1 MTAFLIPSA
10 AKELLLFGPRLCRV
24 RRLVLVTSVV
34 CTAAGVGACNKS
46 KQFAVSP
53 QSAADSAEQIGFGV
67 RTLLTANGVQKGEL
81 TADTMYVYNDQT
93 KFDFRNARV
102 KFNTETGAPNGTMR
116 ADRGIYDTRTQIL
129 EGFGNVV
136 VTTLDGK
143 RLTSPHLKFNQL
155 ANEVSSDT
163 TFELKAGDREQRGIG
178 FTADPNLTR
187 FRCLKACG
195 GSAPITLPGT

>member
-1 MTAFLIPSA
+1 MTPVI
-10 AKELLLFGPRLCRV
+10 RLSSRAQRGICVSRV
-24 RRLVLVTSVV
+24 RHFAIVLVIACV
-34 CTAAGVGACNKS
+34 AAGVDACKES
-46 KQFAVSP
+46 TPPPVGRQGPV
-53 QSAADSAEQIGFGV
+53 DSAEQVGFGV
-67 RTLLTANGVQKGEL
+67 RTLLTGNGVQRGEL
-81 TADTMYVYNDQT
+81 QADTMFVFNDQT

-143 RLTSPHLKFNQL
+143 KLTSPHLKFNQM

-163 TFELKAGDREQRGIG
+163 SFVLTAGDKEQSGIG

-187 FRCLKACG
+187 FKCLKFCG
-195 GSAPITLPGT
+195 AKGAITLPGT

>member
-1 MTAFLIPSA
+1 MSA
-10 AKELLLFGPRLCRV
+10 ASRV
-24 RRLVLVTSVV
+24 RRIALAIG
-34 CTAAGVGACNKS
+34 AACAVAVASACKESTPPPVGKAG
-46 KQFAVSP
+46 AI
-53 QSAADSAEQIGFGV
+53 DTAEQVGFGV

-81 TADTMYVYNDQT
+81 QADTMFVFNDQT

-136 VTTLDGK
+136 VTTLDGR
-143 RLTSPHLKFNQL
+143 RLTSPHVKFNQL

-163 TFELKAGDREQRGIG
+163 TFTVNAGNKTQTGIG

-187 FRCLKACG
+187 FKCLRACG
-195 GSAPITLPGT
+195 GSGVFSLPGT

>member
-1 MTAFLIPSA
+1 MFV
-10 AKELLLFGPRLCRV
+10 F
-24 RRLVLVTSVV
+24 
-34 CTAAGVGACNKS
+34 
-46 KQFAVSP
+46 
-53 QSAADSAEQIGFGV
+53 
-67 RTLLTANGVQKGEL
+67 
-81 TADTMYVYNDQT
+81 NDQT

-155 ANEVSSDT
+155 ANEIASDT
-163 TFELKAGDREQRGIG
+163 SFQLKAGDREQRGIG
-178 FTADPNLTR
+178 FTADPNLTH
-187 FRCLKACG
+187 FRCLRACG

>member
-1 MTAFLIPSA
+1 MSA
-10 AKELLLFGPRLCRV
+10 VARV
-24 RRLVLVTSVV
+24 RHFAICAIVV
-34 CTAAGVGACNKS
+34 GAVAAAGACNEPK
-46 KQFAVSP
+46 APPVGVP
-53 QSAADSAEQIGFGV
+53 QLVDTAEQVGFGV
-67 RTLLTANGVQKGEL
+67 RTLLSANGVQKGEL
-81 TADTMYVYNDQT
+81 QADTMYVYNDQT

-102 KFNTETGAPNGTMR
+102 KFNTETGAPNGTLR
-116 ADRGIYDTRTQIL
+116 ADRGVYDTRTQIL

-163 TFELKAGDREQRGIG
+163 TFALKAGEREQRGIG
-178 FTADPNLTR
+178 FTADPNLTH
-187 FRCLKACG
+187 FRCLRMCG